1 MPPHAG
7 MTVEEGQI
15 EAPRS
20 RRAPTTKA
28 APARASAATGCSKAT
43 TATHTRTR
51 QSVALEDIQ
60 NVTIRGNE
68 MVGKATKAF
77 ALGKGS
83 TGIIVQDNEIGPN
96 YGREV
101 GFDDPS
107 AQQGYQGPPAG

>member
-1 MPPHAG
+1 M
-7 MTVEEGQI
+7 
-15 EAPRS
+15 
-20 RRAPTTKA
+20 KA
-28 APARASAATGCSKAT
+28 ARAKGVSRNWLFEGNYCDSYADA
-43 TATHTRTR
+43 

-83 TGIIVQDNEIGPN
+83 TGIIVQDNDGSD

-107 AQQGYQGPPAG
+107 ARSGLPRTARQLGNPDGGDLASCSSYGRTGRRWP